1 MSRAL
6 IQGTVHLCR
15 SNTSGVIVK
24 KWKKWFVKKCQIW
37 HFFVFLFHK
46 LTNLT
51 NQCFNFLIISLVI
64 FYLQKHTIHQ
74 IKAQDISF
82 WPCVI
87 IFSLR
92 INICWAILSRS
103 CAIFFC
109 SDFSIEWTHKKV
121 TTVSGIARNST
132 TKLTLRKNA
141 ANVKIAIVRIS
152 LLEILLNWIYLNDHI
167 FI

>member
-1 MSRAL
+1 MK
-6 IQGTVHLCR
+6 
-15 SNTSGVIVK
+15 K
-24 KWKKWFVKKCQIW
+24 KWIFKNCQVW
-37 HFFVFLFHK
+37 RFLVFLFHK
-46 LTNLT
+46 WKNLT
-51 NQCFNFLIISLVI
+51 NQCFYFLIISLVI
-64 FYLQKHTIHQ
+64 FYLQKRTIHQ

-92 INICWAILSRS
+92 INICWAIMSRS
-103 CAIFFC
+103 CAIFFVQTLALN
-109 SDFSIEWTHKKV
+109 EHTKKSPLFI
-121 TTVSGIARNST
+121 SGIARNST

-152 LLEILLNWIYLNDHI
+152 LEILLNWIYLNDHI